1 MPENPTTTPSAGKRI
16 LLIEPSP
23 SVRGVLEFALRAQ
36 GQHVISVPDAGEGLR
51 QLSALG
57 SDAPDLV
64 ILALQ
69 RGSLHERD
77 LLNTQ
82 AYGRLYRH
90 VALILLTTPEHRLN
104 LPSYLAA
111 RAIYRLDKPFTVPQI
126 TQLMYALSVGAAPER
141 RERDGSRAF

>member
-51 QLSALG
+51 QLSTLRT
-57 SDAPDLV
+57 DIPDLV
-64 ILALQ
+64 ILAPQ

-77 LLNTQ
+77 LLNTL

-90 VALILLTTPEHRLN
+90 VALILLTTPEYRLH

-126 TQLMYALSVGAAPER
+126 TQLVAAIHAGATPER